1 MILASAYPSPD
12 ISAGAMM
19 AIAFVMVG
27 VLAFWL
33 GMVYLADRGTRKPD
47 TRHTR
52 GFTTTTVAT
61 PGRTTEDEHGAAEH
75 HGIEHHGAAA

>member
-33 GMVYLADRGTRKPD
+33 GMVYLADRGTSKPD
-47 TRHTR
+47 TKGTR

-61 PGRTTEDEHGAAEH
+61 PGSTAEDEHSTAGQHAA
-75 HGIEHHGAAA
+75 EHHGAAA